1 MTNDGSTGS
10 ITIEQGATFNISNLS
25 YGISAYG
32 KNTIINRGTFNIDAN
47 STGIFHSFDSTISE
61 PGNIPSDKI
70 KTLNKKANVAG
81 IDIKF
86 NGEVKFPKNI
96 KVVNGGTIKVNGT
109 VDINNMYLD
118 FEHDNKPIIDAK
130 SIAGT
135 AIVTSNFSMG
145 NSINKLVYKDVF
157 RPREDKGFGKFSGDV
172 TSQSASW
179 IAKIGKT
186 EPDTKTY
193 DIMMVR
199 IPYTVMFKGEK
210 NSQLGKSLEEIRSN
224 IPKYTESK
232 IFKDLDNVSTEK
244 ELTDTIANIRGD
256 IYSNIQERMLDV
268 DNTFDKSYKEVL
280 DSHNVTDRVHKFSV
294 IYSKNK
300 HIDETF
306 GVSSYDKDSYGILYL
321 NDRENGANKY
331 GFSVGLICSKFNFT
345 GPTSLGSS
353 EEMRS
358 GKFGLHYQRTKD
370 NLKYL
375 TRLELG
381 VNKHITNRVSNVNGM
396 KYKYNANYWSYNIDW
411 KNRLSY
417 DIDVTKDFRIT
428 PYANLDVTYGKIF
441 GINEDALTD
450 PTLKL
455 SVKPNSYF
463 VVTPRIGIDAKYD
476 IELKNDMHISLKG
489 NLEYHYDLNELY
501 KRVNMA
507 KFSSVNTYYD
517 LSIPGYR
524 RSGLKVGGEVEIGK
538 KDRYG
543 VTFGATYDRAMK
555 YSLRFN
561 YKF

>member
-1 MTNDGSTGS
+1 
-10 ITIEQGATFNISNLS
+10 
-25 YGISAYG
+25 
-32 KNTIINRGTFNIDAN
+32 
-47 STGIFHSFDSTISE
+47 
-61 PGNIPSDKI
+61 
-70 KTLNKKANVAG
+70 
-81 IDIKF
+81 
-86 NGEVKFPKNI
+86 
-96 KVVNGGTIKVNGT
+96 
-109 VDINNMYLD
+109 MYLD
-118 FEHDNKPIIDAK
+118 FDHDNKTIIDAK
-130 SIAGT
+130 SIKGT

-145 NSINKLVYKDVF
+145 NSVNKLVYKDVF
-157 RPREDKGFGKFSGDV
+157 RPRTENGFGKFSGDV

-179 IAKIGKT
+179 VAKISKT

-224 IPKYTESK
+224 IPKYKESK

-507 KFSSVNTYYD
+507 RFSSVKDYYD